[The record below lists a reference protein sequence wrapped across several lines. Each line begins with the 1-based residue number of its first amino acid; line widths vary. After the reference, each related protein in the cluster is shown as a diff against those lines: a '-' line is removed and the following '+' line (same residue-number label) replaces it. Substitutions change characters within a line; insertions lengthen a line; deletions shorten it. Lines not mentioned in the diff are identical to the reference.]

1 MASRFKF
8 FEKNKEVRPRPFS
21 SALHALF
28 LCGVGWVVYPKKDK
42 ATDSMILKW
51 TARARQIY

>member
-8 FEKNKEVRPRPFS
+8 FEKNKKSGHAPS
-21 SALHALF
+21 LSALHALKYQIG
-28 LCGVGWVVYPKKDK
+28 LGYPKKDK

-51 TARARQIY
+51 TARARQI

>member
-28 LCGVGWVVYPKKDK
+28 PMWGREVVYPKKDK

-51 TARARQIY
+51 TARARQI